1 MDQEKVGNF
10 IRECRLKK
18 NLSQTDLANKLGITN
33 KAVSKWENGRCMP
46 DISLLEPL
54 SEILEVSINEIIK
67 GEKIT
72 KIDKEVADENI
83 RRALSYYESAKRRRF
98 IFKVVCLFIIVGVF
112 KLIVIGSALL
122 YSVLSA
128 KVIEVNDIKEYQQVI
143 GDQAREEYKSKWGMR
158 EEILPS
164 NLKGLNVQDFKF
176 VYYNP
181 WDAQY
186 LSYLVIDYETSEIDR
201 LKKLGIDN
209 YIGNYGV
216 TGFNEKYELL
226 AMEVD
231 DTYGF
236 IYAITD
242 GENIIYV
249 ELVFANY
256 FYDIEYKNY
265 INNEYLP
272 LGFDATID
280 NDYQKKM
287 MGE

>member
-18 NLSQTDLANKLGITN
+18 NLSQTDLADKLGITN

-54 SEILEVSINEIIK
+54 SDILGVSINEIIK
-67 GEKIT
+67 GERIK
-72 KIDKEVADENI
+72 KLDKELADDNI
-83 RRALSYYESAKRRRF
+83 RRALDYYENAKRRRF
-98 IFKVVCLFIIVGVF
+98 IFKIICLFMFVCIL
-112 KLIVIGSALL
+112 KLIIAGSALV
-122 YSVLSA
+122 YSIVSA
-128 KVIEVNDIKEYQQVI
+128 KVVEVNDIREYSQVI
-143 GDQAREEYKSKWGMR
+143 GTKAKEDYVSKWGMS
-158 EEILPS
+158 EAILPV
-164 NLKGLNVQDFKF
+164 NLKGLNVRDFKF

-186 LSYLVIDYETSEIDR
+186 LSYLVIDYDKSEIER
-201 LKKLGIDN
+201 LKELGIDD
-209 YIGNYGV
+209 YLGNYGV
-216 TGFNEKYELL
+216 TGFNEKFELL

-236 IYAITD
+236 IYALTD
-242 GENIIYV
+242 GEKIIYV
-249 ELVFANY
+249 ELIFANY

-272 LGFDATID
+272 EGFDATID
-280 NDYQKKM
+280 NKYRKKM
-287 MGE
+287 MNE